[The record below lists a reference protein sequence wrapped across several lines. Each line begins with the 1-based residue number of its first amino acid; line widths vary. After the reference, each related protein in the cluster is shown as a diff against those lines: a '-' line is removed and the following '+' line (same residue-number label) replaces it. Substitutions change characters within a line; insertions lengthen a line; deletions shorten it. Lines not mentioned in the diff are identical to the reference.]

1 MWWLLYRNEWSL
13 NAIATSNQGLR
24 FLNKWIQKS
33 CFIWWFDVLICL
45 HWSGKC
51 TCGVCLWY
59 EMGDWDNNKIPNSKV
74 HSHTVPALCPCTY
87 MTVPRVMCGLHLSTA
102 IPWSLLRLNKHD
114 KWTQGNGLLHKGQA
128 RVYVYN
134 SLLFIVYRSTADCLF
149 IFLSKNCMVGW
160 GRSVLRVNIL
170 CK

>member
-1 MWWLLYRNEWSL
+1 MHMQSL
-13 NAIATSNQGLR
+13 SV
-24 FLNKWIQKS
+24 IQN
-33 CFIWWFDVLICL
+33 
-45 HWSGKC
+45 
-51 TCGVCLWY
+51 
-59 EMGDWDNNKIPNSKV
+59 WDNNKIPNSKV
-74 HSHTVPALCPCTY
+74 HSHTVPARCPCTY

-134 SLLFIVYRSTADCLF
+134 SLLFIVYRNTADCLF

-160 GRSVLRVNIL
+160 GRSGLRVNIL
-170 CK
+170 CKQRQRCFFFIIGGKFSHLTYFFCICCA